1 MIIMTIGERI
11 KQRRIEL
18 GLSQEDLAKKMGY
31 STRNAI
37 YQFEKKDNMK
47 LSLIQKFAD
56 ALDCTPSFLMG
67 WEDEDGNA
75 VNISFDVKLEF
86 DPSAYRKDFL
96 QRAVSYYSKINRLP
110 PEYQTE
116 LENYLEY
123 LQNRSDSHQTK

>member
-1 MIIMTIGERI
+1 MTVGQRI
-11 KQRRIEL
+11 KQRRMDL
-18 GLSQEDLAKKMGY
+18 NMSQDALARKMGY

-47 LSLIQKFAD
+47 LSIIKKFAE
-56 ALDCTPSFLMG
+56 ALDTSVGYLAG
-67 WEDEDGNA
+67 WEDAEGNP
-75 VNISFDVKLEF
+75 IEIKLDVTLDF
-86 DPSAYRKDFL
+86 DPTAYRKDFL
-96 QRAVSYYSKINRLP
+96 ERAVSYYKKINQLP